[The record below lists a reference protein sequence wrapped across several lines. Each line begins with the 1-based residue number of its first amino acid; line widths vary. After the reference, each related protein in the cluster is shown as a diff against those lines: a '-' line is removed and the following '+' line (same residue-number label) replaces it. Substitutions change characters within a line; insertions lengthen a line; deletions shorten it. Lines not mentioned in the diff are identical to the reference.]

1 MPSRRISAPDL
12 LAPIQE
18 ISVQPYSSYNSD
30 NVNMLTRIVTGDRNR
45 DFIVSGLD
53 VFGYNRVTNENLDTP
68 IDIGGEFSNQL
79 EFDTYWIGN
88 NIEWDSGKALSTIPS
103 PSKNT
108 ISVLSLKNEL
118 PLSDIGYYYKIQFSL
133 EKTPKQLYVSLG
145 SENYVYDHP
154 QDGDYILY
162 LQLNNEN
169 NCKRIL
175 TFNAI
180 LDHQDEYSDS
190 FCYLDNIS
198 LTKVLNKGSDIEP
211 LSKRFNATNDLSL
224 NHNNISLHLLHPH
237 DKCYITRGVAIKDE
251 TMINLLGFSKED
263 PISIL
268 EYGNINSWIH
278 ADPYNGSDFH
288 GKTLIWQINNQTHE
302 TKYISA
308 DFNSDGELI
317 GNNRLLDDQQD
328 PLSFTRKIVGD
339 LNKIEFI
346 ENEPVKAKIKWAYVC
361 IYYSY
366 FKNPEP
372 NKAYVG
378 LIREETLKNVRYGE
392 DYLPLA
398 KLRFV
403 DSTTADAI
411 IYYPDRIDWGYIDA
425 TRITYDHLNQ
435 LKHWTNK
442 PLNVS
447 LALDLLASRIYNFK
461 GMLYFQTHQNFLNWI
476 GAKTE
481 TDGKY
486 LLSDGGFGI
495 IGTGHGPIDY
505 LQNINGADTENSY
518 DLCAYILET
527 NSFWRSQILSDGNE
541 PIKLNYNLRI
551 LWSEIQQKRFEVNWT
566 NLNNGDWPNSIPANW
581 SYWNGS
587 EWNDSPSLISWNN
600 AKSKWPNEYYAEKP
614 TGSGGYTKINPF
626 NPEGLGMVPG
636 PDSELD
642 DIKYNRFLRSDGTW
656 QSIGRGVLVFENYHE
671 FALWYKN
678 KSYEWTSD
686 KQIKFT
692 ITYNGNECDEG
703 SEIPVEQTKYLD
715 EDIYLAYKGSLIK
728 VGYDFD
734 GWNTRSDGTG
744 LNFNENDLFTINADT
759 VLYAKWRPSFWI
771 IQYNGN
777 GNDQGIPP
785 DSVEQPKGGNT
796 IISSH
801 GNLSRNYHSFIGW
814 NTESDGSGTSYTPGQ
829 EVQFDSDITLYAM
842 WSLITYTIQY
852 SDQSAESGSAPDPQ
866 VKYHNTPITLHGNS
880 GQLYRQNYDLVGWST
895 NSGGVGGYMFGL
907 GAEYHLNMSATLYPT
922 WRYNPPA
929 APKITLRVVLIDES
943 DPYRAEGRCITDSNL
958 WRCTYESTR
967 LNETNKIR
975 IYHLSKKSNRTKW
988 DSIWNARAV
997 NSLAGHIV
1005 QVVRPLVSE
1014 RETFFTS
1021 TIYDEISNS
1030 FGWDNINKIIFL
1042 LDTSGSSSS
1051 LTKSDECTNFISS
1064 LNSDGRSVL
1073 SYNLTDEKWL
1083 QWLWTY

>member
-1 MPSRRISAPDL
+1 
-12 LAPIQE
+12 
-18 ISVQPYSSYNSD
+18 
-30 NVNMLTRIVTGDRNR
+30 
-45 DFIVSGLD
+45 
-53 VFGYNRVTNENLDTP
+53 
-68 IDIGGEFSNQL
+68 
-79 EFDTYWIGN
+79 
-88 NIEWDSGKALSTIPS
+88 
-103 PSKNT
+103 
-108 ISVLSLKNEL
+108 
-118 PLSDIGYYYKIQFSL
+118 
-133 EKTPKQLYVSLG
+133 
-145 SENYVYDHP
+145 
-154 QDGDYILY
+154 
-162 LQLNNEN
+162 
-169 NCKRIL
+169 
-175 TFNAI
+175 
-180 LDHQDEYSDS
+180 
-190 FCYLDNIS
+190 
-198 LTKVLNKGSDIEP
+198 
-211 LSKRFNATNDLSL
+211 
-224 NHNNISLHLLHPH
+224 
-237 DKCYITRGVAIKDE
+237 
-251 TMINLLGFSKED
+251 
-263 PISIL
+263 
-268 EYGNINSWIH
+268 
-278 ADPYNGSDFH
+278 
-288 GKTLIWQINNQTHE
+288 
-302 TKYISA
+302 
-308 DFNSDGELI
+308 
-317 GNNRLLDDQQD
+317 
-328 PLSFTRKIVGD
+328 
-339 LNKIEFI
+339 
-346 ENEPVKAKIKWAYVC
+346 
-361 IYYSY
+361 
-366 FKNPEP
+366 
-372 NKAYVG
+372 
-378 LIREETLKNVRYGE
+378 
-392 DYLPLA
+392 
-398 KLRFV
+398 
-403 DSTTADAI
+403 
-411 IYYPDRIDWGYIDA
+411 
-425 TRITYDHLNQ
+425 
-435 LKHWTNK
+435 
-442 PLNVS
+442 
-447 LALDLLASRIYNFK
+447 
-461 GMLYFQTHQNFLNWI
+461 
-476 GAKTE
+476 
-481 TDGKY
+481 
-486 LLSDGGFGI
+486 
-495 IGTGHGPIDY
+495 
-505 LQNINGADTENSY
+505 
-518 DLCAYILET
+518 
-527 NSFWRSQILSDGNE
+527 
-541 PIKLNYNLRI
+541 
-551 LWSEIQQKRFEVNWT
+551 
-566 NLNNGDWPNSIPANW
+566 
-581 SYWNGS
+581 
-587 EWNDSPSLISWNN
+587 
-600 AKSKWPNEYYAEKP
+600 
-614 TGSGGYTKINPF
+614 
-626 NPEGLGMVPG
+626 
-636 PDSELD
+636 
-642 DIKYNRFLRSDGTW
+642 
-656 QSIGRGVLVFENYHE
+656 
-671 FALWYKN
+671 LWYKN

-907 GAEYHLNMSATLYPT
+907 GAEYHLNMSATLY
-922 WRYNPPA
+922 NPPA

-943 DPYRAEGRCITDSNL
+943 TPYQRESRCITDSNL
-958 WRCTYESTR
+958 WRDTYESTR

-975 IYHLSKKSNRTKW
+975 IYHLSTNSKGTKW
-988 DSIWNARAV
+988 DSIWHASAV

-1051 LTKSDECTNFISS
+1051 LTKSVECTNFISS

>member
-1 MPSRRISAPDL
+1 MPSRRISAPDS

-30 NVNMLTRIVTGDRNR
+30 NVNMLTRIVSGDRNR
-45 DFIVSGLD
+45 DFIVNGLD
-53 VFGYNRVTNENLDTP
+53 VFGYNRVNYEILSEEL
-68 IDIGGEFSNQL
+68 IVGGSFPTQQL
-79 EFDTYWIGN
+79 FTDNWRSN
-88 NIEWDSGKALSTIPS
+88 NISWDSVTQKALATIPHPLKTAVATMTS
-103 PSKNT
+103 QLVLPSSDVGYSFK
-108 ISVLSLKNEL
+108 ISFATENIPRRLS
-118 PLSDIGYYYKIQFSL
+118 I
-133 EKTPKQLYVSLG
+133 SLG
-145 SENYVYDHP
+145 SETYSYEYLDEGEHS
-154 QDGDYILY
+154 LY
-162 LQLNNEN
+162 LRLNNEN
-169 NCKRIL
+169 GAPLQLSFIIELDQRDNYS
-175 TFNAI
+175 NA
-180 LDHQDEYSDS
+180 S
-190 FCYLDNIS
+190 FYLDNIS
-198 LTKVLNKGSDIEP
+198 LVKVINDGTNIEP
-211 LSKRFNATNDLSL
+211 LARRFNFDNESLL
-224 NHNNISLHLLHPH
+224 NHNNIPDYFIHPH
-237 DKCYITRGVAIKDE
+237 HKCFVNRGVAIKDE
-251 TMINLLGFSKED
+251 VMLNLLGIHSED
-263 PISIL
+263 PVSVL
-268 EYGNINSWIH
+268 EYGDVNSWLH
-278 ADPYNGSDFH
+278 SDPYTD
-288 GKTLIWQINNQTHE
+288 Q
-302 TKYISA
+302 
-308 DFNSDGELI
+308 DFNGNTLLRTIHGSTGQTEYQRGVFDSDGRLI
-317 GNNRLLDDQQD
+317 SLLYDDGEH
-328 PLSFTRKIVGD
+328 SNYIRKVCGD
-339 LNKIEFI
+339 INKIKVIDGE
-346 ENEPVKAKIKWAYVC
+346 EVSAKVKWAYVC
-361 IYYSY
+361 VYYSY

-372 NKAYVG
+372 NKAYIG
-378 LIREETLKNVRYGE
+378 LVREETLRDPKYGE

-728 VGYDFD
+728 VRYDFD

-785 DSVEQPKGGNT
+785 DSVEQLKGGNT

-852 SDQSAESGSAPDPQ
+852 SDQSAESGFAPDPQ

-895 NSGGVGGYMFGL
+895 NSGGAGGYMFGL

-922 WRYNPPA
+922 WKYNPPV

-943 DPYRAEGRCITDSNL
+943 TPYQKENMCIKDSKL
-958 WRCTYESTR
+958 WRDTYESTR

-975 IYHLSKKSNRTKW
+975 IYHLSTKSKNW
-988 DSIWNARAV
+988 DYIWHARVV

-1005 QVVRPLVSE
+1005 KVVRPLVSE
-1014 RETFFTS
+1014 RKTFFTS
-1021 TIYDEISNS
+1021 TIYNEISNS

-1051 LTKSDECTNFISS
+1051 LTESVECTNFISS

-1073 SYNLTDEKWL
+1073 SCNLRDEKWL